1 MGITNMKTEE
11 RFIRAKRALF
21 DKLYDSLND
30 RQREAVFSVNGPLL
44 VLAGAG
50 TGKTTV
56 LVNRIAYLIRYG
68 NAYFSERIPSGMND
82 AEAERLEAAT
92 SLSKEEIGDILSEYV
107 TDPCPP
113 WAILCITFTNKAA
126 NEMKTR
132 LASAV
137 GQEYADDIW
146 AGTFHSVCVR
156 LLRKYG
162 ERIGY
167 PRGFT
172 IYDTDD
178 SKRLLVS
185 CMHDLQID
193 DKKFPPKSI
202 LSQISSLKNNLKTP
216 QTFSAEIGSDFR
228 LSQIASI
235 YTLYQKKLTDA
246 NALDFD
252 DIIMQ
257 TVRLLDEDDEV
268 RGFCQKRFRYVSVDE
283 FQDTNYAQLRLV
295 ELLSGLYRNLMVV
308 GDDDQSIYKF
318 RGATIENI
326 LNFDREYKDAKVVRL
341 EQNYRSTSYIL
352 DAANGVIKNNQ
363 GRHAKQL
370 FSERG
375 EGEKIVVKKCD
386 TQNDEA
392 KYIINK
398 IMDMVIREKRK
409 YSDFAVLYRMNAQSN
424 TLESFFSRSGIPHRV
439 IGGQRFYDRK
449 EIRDIMAYL
458 AVINNPADDLR
469 LRRIINEPKRKIGDK
484 TVADIEYLAQLHG
497 ESMFSVMKSASKY
510 PQICKSAPKLKDFVG
525 VIESLRETSADSPL
539 SVLFEKTI
547 DMTGYRAMLI
557 AGGNE
562 EADRLRNVEEL
573 ISNAVEFEKTHEE
586 GTATLE
592 NFLEEVAL
600 ITDIDNYDNENNAVV
615 LITIH
620 SAKGLEF
627 PVVFLPGFEE
637 GIFPGTQTTAFPDE
651 LEEERRLAYV
661 AITRAKDRL
670 FCIHVRERL
679 MFGRTQFNQP
689 SRFIAEIPENCVEVD
704 ETKKPAEEPRKQ
716 TRKKTVIS
724 KEFFTQPALRATTGN
739 KSFERFKVGDKVT
752 HAAFGEGVIMS
763 AREMGTDVLYEI
775 AFETVGTKKLMAT
788 FAKLKRAAKN

>member
-1 MGITNMKTEE
+1 MDNRNTKTDE

-21 DKLYDSLND
+21 NKLYDSLND
-30 RQREAVFSVNGPLL
+30 RQREAVFTVNGPLL

-56 LVNRIAYLIRYG
+56 LVNRIAYLIKYG
-68 NAYFSERIPSGMND
+68 NAYYSERIPSGMND
-82 AEAERLEAAT
+82 AEAERLDNAT

-132 LASAV
+132 LAAAV
-137 GQEYADDIW
+137 GQDYANDIW

-172 IYDTDD
+172 IYDSDD
-178 SKRLLVS
+178 SKRLLIS

-257 TVRLLDEDDEV
+257 TVRLLNDDEEV
-268 RGFCQKRFRYVSVDE
+268 RGYCQKRFKYVSVDE
-283 FQDTNYAQLRLV
+283 FQDTNYAQLKLV
-295 ELLSGLYRNLMVV
+295 ELLSGMYRNLMVV

-326 LNFDREYKDAKVVRL
+326 LNFDREYKDAKVIRL

-363 GRHAKQL
+363 GRHAKSL
-370 FSERG
+370 FSDRG

-424 TLESFFSRSGIPHRV
+424 TLESFFARSGIPHRI
-439 IGGQRFYDRK
+439 IGGQRFYERK

-458 AVINNPADDLR
+458 SVINNPADDLR
-469 LRRIINEPKRKIGDK
+469 LKRIINEPKRKIGDK
-484 TVADIEYLAQLHG
+484 TVSDVEYLAQLHG

-525 VIESLRETSADSPL
+525 VIEELQRISSDCSLSQ
-539 SVLFEKTI
+539 LFEKTI
-547 DMTGYRAMLI
+547 DMSGYRTMLI

-573 ISNAVEFEKTHEE
+573 VSNAVEFEKTHEE

-600 ITDIDNYDNENNAVV
+600 ISDIDNYDDENNAVV
-615 LITIH
+615 LMTIH

-637 GIFPGTQTTAFPDE
+637 GIFPGTQSTAFQDE

-679 MFGRTQFNQP
+679 MFGRTQFNQL
-689 SRFIAEIPENCVEVD
+689 SRFVTEIPESCIEVD
-704 ETKKPAEEPRKQ
+704 ESKKPAEEPRKQ
-716 TRKKTVIS
+716 VRKKTVIS
-724 KEFFTQPALRATTGN
+724 KEFFTQPALRATAGN
-739 KSFERFKVGDKVT
+739 KSFERFKVGDRVSHT
-752 HAAFGEGVIMS
+752 VFGDGVIMS

-775 AFETVGTKKLMAT
+775 AFDSVGTKKLMAT
-788 FAKLKRAAKN
+788 FAKLKRAAEN